1 MLITNI
7 RLFDGTSDELIDDSS
22 IWIENNLI
30 RYAGLSK
37 NLKDIPDNIQT
48 IDGNGLFVMP
58 GMVEAHA
65 HISYSNSGPLE
76 LDKAPVEESMI
87 KTISNARLMLG
98 SGFTS
103 AISFGSVHKIDV
115 FLKEAIERGEVP
127 GPRILA
133 GSKDLGATGSNADFH
148 PDNVQMVPEGLGM
161 IRNGPW
167 ELRAAV
173 RQLWKNGAEIV
184 KVMIDGEI
192 ISLQGRPGDLGFT
205 DEEVGVIVEEAHRK
219 EMRVACHARSAAAV
233 KQAVKAG
240 IDFIGH
246 ANYIDDEALDLLIKN
261 KDKVFVGPAI
271 AWEIT
276 FLENYKD
283 MGFAENSREVIAYRN
298 ELEETIVSY
307 KRMKEAGIRILVG
320 GDYGLNITPHG
331 TYAKDLEYYVN
342 HFGFTNAEAL
352 HSATR
357 LGGIAMH
364 PDGSLGT
371 LEEGKLADLIVIDG
385 NPLEDITI
393 LQDHDRIVSV
403 MKDGKF
409 YKDLFTNDNPYEV
422 TDDQLSLALQPS
434 SNSRRKNVRVVK
446 N

>member
-7 RLFDGTSDELIDDSS
+7 RLFDGTSDNLIEDSS
-22 IWIENNLI
+22 IWVENNLI
-30 RYAGLSK
+30 RYAGPSK
-37 NLKDIPDNIQT
+37 NLKDVPDDVQV

-87 KTISNARLMLG
+87 KTINNARLMLG

-115 FLKEAIERGEVP
+115 FLKEAIERGEII
-127 GPRILA
+127 GPRLLA

-148 PDNVQMVPEGLGM
+148 PDNIQMVPEGLGM

-192 ISLQGRPGDLGFT
+192 ISLQGKPGDLGFT
-205 DEEVGVIVEEAHRK
+205 DEEVKVIVEEAHRK
-219 EMRVACHARSAAAV
+219 KMRVACHARSAEAV
-233 KQAVKAG
+233 KQAVNAG

-246 ANYIDDEALDLLIKN
+246 ANYIDDETLDLLVKN
-261 KDKVFVGPAI
+261 KDTVFVGPAI

-283 MGFAENSREVIAYRN
+283 MGFDENSREVVAYKN
-298 ELEETIVSY
+298 ELEETIISY

-342 HFGFTNAEAL
+342 HFGFSNAEAL

-357 LGGIAMH
+357 LGGIAMN

-371 LEEGKLADLIVIDG
+371 LEEGKLADLVVIDG
-385 NPLEDITI
+385 NPLEDITV

-409 YKDLFTNDNPYEV
+409 YKDLFTNNNPYEI
-422 TDDQLSLALQPS
+422 TDNQISLALQPS
-434 SNSRRKNVRVVK
+434 SKSRRKNVRVVES
-446 N
+446 

>member
-7 RLFDGTSDELIDDSS
+7 KLFDGTSDNLIEDSS
-22 IWIENNLI
+22 IWVEDNLI
-30 RYAGLSK
+30 RYAGPSK
-37 NLKDIPDNIQT
+37 KLRDVPDNIQT
-48 IDGNGLFVMP
+48 IDGNGLFIMP

-87 KTISNARLMLG
+87 KTIANARLMLG

-115 FLKEAIERGEVP
+115 FLKEAIEREEIP
-127 GPRILA
+127 GPRLLA
-133 GSKDLGATGSNADFH
+133 GSKDISATGGNSDFY
-148 PDNVQMVPEGLGM
+148 PDNVQIVPEGLGM

-167 ELRAAV
+167 ELRTAV

-205 DEEVGVIVEEAHRK
+205 DEEVEVIV
-219 EMRVACHARSAAAV
+219 
-233 KQAVKAG
+233 
-240 IDFIGH
+240 
-246 ANYIDDEALDLLIKN
+246 DEALDLLIKN

-283 MGFAENSREVIAYRN
+283 MGFDENSREVIAYRK
-298 ELEETIVSY
+298 ELEETIISY
-307 KRMKEAGIRILVG
+307 KKMQAAGIRILVG

-331 TYAKDLEYYVN
+331 TYAKDLEYYVT
-342 HFGFTNAEAL
+342 HFGFTNAEAI

-357 LGGIAMH
+357 LGGLAMH

-371 LEEGKLADLIVIDG
+371 LEEGKLADLVVIDG
-385 NPLEDITI
+385 NPLEDITV

-409 YKDLFTNDNPYEV
+409 YKDLLNNDIPYEIN
-422 TDDQLSLALQPS
+422 DDQLNLALQPS
-434 SNSRRKNVRVVK
+434 SKSRRKNVRVVK

>member
-7 RLFDGTSDELIDDSS
+7 RLFDGTTDKLIEESS
-22 IWIENNLI
+22 ILVEGNII
-30 RYAGLSK
+30 RYAGPSEK
-37 NLKDIPDNIQT
+37 LKDVPEGIQT

-87 KTISNARLMLG
+87 KTIANARMMLG

-115 FLKEAIERGEVP
+115 FLKEAIEKGEIP
-127 GPRILA
+127 GPRLLA

-148 PDNVQMVPEGLGM
+148 PDNVKMVPEGLGM
-161 IRNGPW
+161 VRNGPW

-205 DEEVGVIVEEAHRK
+205 DEEVEVIVEEAHRK

-246 ANYIDDEALDLLIKN
+246 ANYIDDEALELLIKN

-276 FLENYKD
+276 FLENYKN
-283 MGFAENSREVIAYRN
+283 MGFKEDSREVIAYRN
-298 ELEETIVSY
+298 ELEETVVSY

-357 LGGIAMH
+357 LGGIAMY

-371 LEEGKLADLIVIDG
+371 LEEGKLADLVVIDG
-385 NPLEDITI
+385 NPLEDITV

-403 MKDGKF
+403 MKDGRF
-409 YKDLFTNDNPYEV
+409 YKDLFTNNNPYEIR
-422 TDDQLSLALQPS
+422 DDQLSVAFKPS
-434 SNSRRKNVRVVK
+434 SKSRRKNVRVVK

>member
-1 MLITNI
+1 
-7 RLFDGTSDELIDDSS
+7 
-22 IWIENNLI
+22 
-30 RYAGLSK
+30 
-37 NLKDIPDNIQT
+37 
-48 IDGNGLFVMP
+48 
-58 GMVEAHA
+58 
-65 HISYSNSGPLE
+65 
-76 LDKAPVEESMI
+76 MI
-87 KTISNARLMLG
+87 KTIANARLMLG

-115 FLKEAIERGEVP
+115 FLKEAIERGEIP
-127 GPRILA
+127 GPRLLA
-133 GSKDLGATGSNADFH
+133 GSKDISATGGNSDFY
-148 PDNVQMVPEGLGM
+148 PDNVQIVPEGLGM

-167 ELRAAV
+167 ELRTAV

-205 DEEVGVIVEEAHRK
+205 DEEVEVIVDEAHRK
-219 EMRVACHARSAAAV
+219 KMRVACHARSSEAV

-276 FLENYKD
+276 FLENYKN
-283 MGFAENSREVIAYRN
+283 MGFDENSREVIAYRK
-298 ELEETIVSY
+298 ELEETIISY
-307 KRMKEAGIRILVG
+307 KKMQAAGIRILIG

-331 TYAKDLEYYVN
+331 TYAKDLEYYVT
-342 HFGFTNAEAL
+342 HFGFTNAEAI

-357 LGGIAMH
+357 LGGLAMH

-371 LEEGKLADLIVIDG
+371 LEGGKLADLVVIDG
-385 NPLEDITI
+385 NPLEDITV

-409 YKDLFTNDNPYEV
+409 YKDLLNNDIPYEIS
-422 TDDQLSLALQPS
+422 DDQLSLALQPS
-434 SNSRRKNVRVVK
+434 SKSRRKNVRVVK

>member
-205 DEEVGVIVEEAHRK
+205 DEEVEVIVEEAHRK

-283 MGFAENSREVIAYRN
+283 MGFSENSREVIAYRN

>member
-30 RYAGLSK
+30 RYAGPSK

-205 DEEVGVIVEEAHRK
+205 DEEVEVIVEEAHRK

-371 LEEGKLADLIVIDG
+371 LEEGKLADLVVIDG

>member
-205 DEEVGVIVEEAHRK
+205 DEEVEVIVEEAHRK

-371 LEEGKLADLIVIDG
+371 LEEGKLADLVVIDG

>member
-7 RLFDGTSDELIDDSS
+7 RLFDGTSNNLIEDSS
-22 IWIENNLI
+22 IWVENNLI
-30 RYAGLSK
+30 RYAGPSK
-37 NLKDIPDNIQT
+37 NLKNVPDDVQV

-87 KTISNARLMLG
+87 KTINNARLMLG

-115 FLKEAIERGEVP
+115 FLKEAIERGEII
-127 GPRILA
+127 GPRLLA

-148 PDNVQMVPEGLGM
+148 PDNIQMVPEGLGM

-167 ELRAAV
+167 ELRTAV
-173 RQLWKNGAEIV
+173 RHLWRNGAEIV

-205 DEEVGVIVEEAHRK
+205 DEEVKVIVEEAHRK
-219 EMRVACHARSAAAV
+219 KMRVACHARSAEAV
-233 KQAVKAG
+233 KQAVNAG

-246 ANYIDDEALDLLIKN
+246 ANYIDDEALDLLVKN

-283 MGFAENSREVIAYRN
+283 MGFDENSREVVAYKN
-298 ELEETIVSY
+298 ELEETIISY

-320 GDYGLNITPHG
+320 
-331 TYAKDLEYYVN
+331 
-342 HFGFTNAEAL
+342 
-352 HSATR
+352 
-357 LGGIAMH
+357 
-364 PDGSLGT
+364 
-371 LEEGKLADLIVIDG
+371 
-385 NPLEDITI
+385 
-393 LQDHDRIVSV
+393 
-403 MKDGKF
+403 
-409 YKDLFTNDNPYEV
+409 
-422 TDDQLSLALQPS
+422 
-434 SNSRRKNVRVVK
+434 
-446 N
+446 

>member
-7 RLFDGTSDELIDDSS
+7 RLFDGTTDNLIEDSS
-22 IWIENNLI
+22 IWVEDNLI
-30 RYAGLSK
+30 RYAGPSK
-37 NLKDIPDNIQT
+37 KLKDVPDDIQT
-48 IDGNGLFVMP
+48 IDGNGLFIMP

-87 KTISNARLMLG
+87 KTIGNARLMLG

-115 FLKEAIERGEVP
+115 FLKEAIERGEIP
-127 GPRILA
+127 GPRLLA
-133 GSKDLGATGSNADFH
+133 GSKDISATGGNSDFY
-148 PDNVQMVPEGLGM
+148 PDNVQIVPEGLGM

-167 ELRAAV
+167 ELRTAV

-205 DEEVGVIVEEAHRK
+205 DEEVEVIV
-219 EMRVACHARSAAAV
+219 
-233 KQAVKAG
+233 
-240 IDFIGH
+240 
-246 ANYIDDEALDLLIKN
+246 DEALDLLIKN

-276 FLENYKD
+276 FLENYKN
-283 MGFAENSREVIAYRN
+283 MGFDENSREVIAYRK
-298 ELEETIVSY
+298 ELEETIISY
-307 KRMKEAGIRILVG
+307 KKMQAAGIRILVG

-331 TYAKDLEYYVN
+331 TYAKDLEYYVT
-342 HFGFTNAEAL
+342 HFGFTNAEAI

-357 LGGIAMH
+357 LGGLAMH

-371 LEEGKLADLIVIDG
+371 LEEGKLADLVVIDG
-385 NPLEDITI
+385 NPLEDITV

-409 YKDLFTNDNPYEV
+409 YKDLLNNDIPYEIS
-422 TDDQLSLALQPS
+422 DDQLSLALQPS
-434 SNSRRKNVRVVK
+434 SKSRRKNVRVVK

>member
-7 RLFDGTSDELIDDSS
+7 KLFDGTSDNLIEDSS
-22 IWIENNLI
+22 IWVEDNLI
-30 RYAGLSK
+30 RYAGPSK
-37 NLKDIPDNIQT
+37 KLRDVPDNIQT
-48 IDGNGLFVMP
+48 IDGNGLFIMP

-65 HISYSNSGPLE
+65 HISYSDSGPLE

-87 KTISNARLMLG
+87 KTIANARLMLG

-115 FLKEAIERGEVP
+115 FLKEAIERGEIP
-127 GPRILA
+127 GPRLLA
-133 GSKDLGATGSNADFH
+133 GSKDISATGGNSDFY
-148 PDNVQMVPEGLGM
+148 PDNVQIVPEGLGM

-167 ELRAAV
+167 ELRTAV

-205 DEEVGVIVEEAHRK
+205 DEEVEVIVDEAHRK
-219 EMRVACHARSAAAV
+219 KMRVACHARSSEAV
-233 KQAVKAG
+233 KQAVRAG

-276 FLENYKD
+276 FLENYKN
-283 MGFAENSREVIAYRN
+283 MGFDENSREVIAYRK
-298 ELEETIVSY
+298 ELEETIISY
-307 KRMKEAGIRILVG
+307 KKMQAAGIRILVG

-331 TYAKDLEYYVN
+331 TYAKDLEYYVT
-342 HFGFTNAEAL
+342 HFGFTNAEAI

-357 LGGIAMH
+357 LGGLAMH

-371 LEEGKLADLIVIDG
+371 LEGGKLADLVVIDG
-385 NPLEDITI
+385 NPLEDITV

-409 YKDLFTNDNPYEV
+409 YKDLLNNDIPYEIS
-422 TDDQLSLALQPS
+422 DDQLSLALQPS
-434 SNSRRKNVRVVK
+434 SKSRRKNVRVVK